1 MWNRRFFQT
10 SALLAAGVS
19 LFALSLAAQDAPS
32 VAEAARRAREQKK
45 ASTKPATVI
54 TDDTLHPSTATPAT
68 PGPNVAPSS
77 APGQA
82 ESAAPAALENTAAAE
97 GAAPSEGAEKAQA
110 SSDDA
115 EKKTKVDAL
124 KQQIAQA
131 QMRVNMLQREI
142 ALAQDNLYR
151 NPDYVHDTAGKEKLA
166 SLQDDLQQGQTELA
180 DLKAKIADLGGSAEE
195 PKETAPPAVPAP
207 PAQPQP

>member
-68 PGPNVAPSS
+68 PGPNVASS
-77 APGQA
+77 PAPGQA

-97 GAAPSEGAEKAQA
+97 GAAPSEGAEKKA
-110 SSDDA
+110 
-115 EKKTKVDAL
+115 KVDAL

-131 QMRVNMLQREI
+131 QIRVNMLQREI

-180 DLKAKIADLGGSAEE
+180 DLKAKITDLGGSAEE
-195 PKETAPPAVPAP
+195 PKETAPPAASAP